1 MRALILLLIPATAA
15 AEPIEVGVALGGHA
29 FSSNVELGADDR
41 MGEASPSSGAMLG
54 GRVAYRL
61 IERLA
66 AEAEVMLI
74 STKDDIDSES
84 ATVFGLRA
92 HARVDLLTGDL
103 RPFLVAGAGVHVLR
117 GGAPQMA
124 NDTDLAYHWGG
135 GVRFA
140 VSPRI
145 DVRLDLRHLIVPD
158 RTQDGATSD
167 IEATAGVTFRLG
179 IPSRGPR
186 AVVATVATPGD
197 RDGDGLGDQSDR
209 CPVDAED
216 RDDFEDLDGC
226 PDLDNDRD
234 GIVDTVDKCPFIA
247 ESANGWQDEDGCPD
261 QVIAELTGIGFETD
275 SAKIDA
281 ASAGLLERAF
291 QILRD
296 NPLLQ
301 IEISGHTSADG
312 PPQANLDL
320 SLRRAQAVKDHLVKR
335 GIAPARILTVGHG
348 ADVPVAD
355 NATDDGRRKNRRIEF
370 RIVRPDGR

>member
-1 MRALILLLIPATAA
+1 MRALILLLVPATAV
-15 AEPIEVGVALGGHA
+15 AEPIEVGAALGGHA
-29 FSSNVELGADDR
+29 FSSDVELGADDR
-41 MGEASPSSGAMLG
+41 MGEATPSSGAMIG
-54 GRVAYRL
+54 GRAAYNL
-61 IERLA
+61 INRLA
-66 AEAEVMLI
+66 AEAEVMII
-74 STKDDIDSES
+74 STKDDVDGES

-92 HARVDLLTGDL
+92 HARLDLLTGEL

-124 NDTDLAYHWGG
+124 SDTDLAYHWGG

-140 VSPRI
+140 VTPRI

-158 RTQDGATSD
+158 RTPDGATSD
-167 IEATAGVTFRLG
+167 IEATAGVTFRIG
-179 IPSRGPR
+179 GSSRPR
-186 AVVATVATPGD
+186 APVVSMAIPGD

-216 RDDFEDLDGC
+216 RDDFEDSDGC

-234 GIVDTVDKCPFIA
+234 GIVDTLDKCAFIA

-261 QVIAELTGIGFETD
+261 QVIAELTGIHFETD

-301 IEISGHTSADG
+301 IEISGHTSAEG
-312 PPQANLDL
+312 PAQANFDL

-355 NATDDGRRKNRRIEF
+355 NTTDDGRRKNRRIEF